1 MRDTARL
8 THAFRRPR
16 YAGRSRALQFPNP
29 ARAKLLRGEVTPG
42 SFLGLASPM
51 VAEIMAS
58 VGFDWLVI
66 DAEHGP
72 WDFGAIVEGIRA
84 IESRGCVPLV
94 RPWSHDPALLGRL
107 LDAGAM
113 GLVLPH
119 VSTRAEAEAI
129 AQSVR
134 YPPAGHR
141 SSGVGRAAI
150 ADDYYAQ
157 INDNLLICPQIEDM
171 EGVRNSREIMAVE
184 GMDVLFIGP
193 SDLAISMGR
202 TRADAF
208 NFPEHTEAIA
218 QLLASA
224 QANGKPAGTPVP
236 NVATARRVIAQGFRM
251 IDVGTDHR
259 ILKTAAGAQLAAA
272 LE

>member
-1 MRDTARL
+1 
-8 THAFRRPR
+8 
-16 YAGRSRALQFPNP
+16 
-29 ARAKLLRGEVTPG
+29 
-42 SFLGLASPM
+42 M

-72 WDFGAIVEGIRA
+72 WDLGAIPEGIRA
-84 IESRGCVPLV
+84 IEARGCVPLV

-113 GLVLPH
+113 GLVIPH
-119 VSTRAEAEAI
+119 VNTRAEAEAI
-129 AQSVR
+129 ARTVR
-134 YPPAGHR
+134 YPPRGHR

-150 ADDYYAQ
+150 SDGYYEN
-157 INDNLLICPQIEDM
+157 IDDNLLICPQIEDP
-171 EGVRNSREIMAVE
+171 EGVRNAREIMAVE

-193 SDLAISMGR
+193 SDLAIAMGR

-208 NFPEHTEAIA
+208 NFPDHVKAVAE
-218 QLLASA
+218 LLSAA

-236 NVATARRVIAQGFRM
+236 TTERARQVIAQGFTM
-251 IDVGTDHR
+251 IDIGTDHR
-259 ILKTAAGAQLAAA
+259 ILKSAASAQLAAA
-272 LE
+272 LG

>member
-1 MRDTARL
+1 M
-8 THAFRRPR
+8 
-16 YAGRSRALQFPNP
+16 
-29 ARAKLLRGEVTPG
+29 
-42 SFLGLASPM
+42 
-51 VAEIMAS
+51 
-58 VGFDWLVI
+58 
-66 DAEHGP
+66 
-72 WDFGAIVEGIRA
+72 
-84 IESRGCVPLV
+84 
-94 RPWSHDPALLGRL
+94 
-107 LDAGAM
+107 
-113 GLVLPH
+113 
-119 VSTRAEAEAI
+119 
-129 AQSVR
+129 
-134 YPPAGHR
+134 
-141 SSGVGRAAI
+141 GRAAI

-193 SDLAISMGR
+193 SDLAHLDGPHARRRVQLS
-202 TRADAF
+202 
-208 NFPEHTEAIA
+208 EHTEAIA